1 MDFKTIKIE
10 TYNDIVKLL
19 EEANDAQRI
28 NVYSKNKLEKA
39 IKLLKK

>member
-10 TYNDIVKLL
+10 DYNEIVKLL
-19 EEANDAQRI
+19 EDANDAQRI

>member
-10 TYNDIVKLL
+10 TYNDVIKLL

-28 NVYSKNKLEKA
+28 NVYSKNKIKKA
-39 IKLLKK
+39 IELLKK

>member
-1 MDFKTIKIE
+1 MYYKIIKIE
-10 TYNDIVKLL
+10 DYNEIVKLL
-19 EEANDAQRI
+19 EDANDAQRI

>member
-10 TYNDIVKLL
+10 IYNDIVKLL

>member
-1 MDFKTIKIE
+1 MDFKTFTEEELLVIL
-10 TYNDIVKLL
+10 KLL

>member
-1 MDFKTIKIE
+1 MDFKTISIDK
-10 TYNDIVKLL
+10 YNKVIKLL

-39 IKLLKK
+39 IELLKK